1 MQVVSLDWK
10 WLFIYP
16 SQGVA
21 SVNQL
26 VIPAGVPIHFS
37 LTSASVMNAFFIPQ
51 LGSMIYTMNGMT
63 TQLNLQ
69 ADAPGTFRGL
79 SSHYSGDGF
88 SGMHFEVQAVPAA
101 EFAAWVEATRNK
113 GPILDAASYV
123 ALSKQSLNTA
133 PFTYG
138 SADPK
143 LFQQIVI
150 AAAAAGAGPG
160 SRNTQPGRIPD
171 GRSHSMFG
179 KLTWA
184 AIPFDQ
190 PIPLFA
196 AALVGVVIAG
206 VLALI
211 VLKGWLPYLWRE
223 WITSVD
229 HKRIGIMY
237 TLLAMV
243 MLLRGFTD
251 AIMMRSQ
258 QALAFHS
265 EGYLPPEH
273 YDQIFSAHGTLMIFF
288 VAMPFVIG
296 LMNFVMPLQ
305 LGIRDVA
312 FPTLNS
318 VSFWLT
324 ATGALLINI
333 SLVVG
338 EFARTGWLPY
348 PPLSELAYSPGVGVD
363 YYLWA
368 LQISGVGTLLTG
380 VNFVTTILKI
390 HAPGMTYMRM
400 PMFCWTSLAS
410 SLLMVAAFPILTA
423 TLAMLILD
431 RYLGFHFFTNEAGG
445 NVMMFMNLI
454 WAWGHPEVYI
464 LILPAFGI
472 FSEVISTFSRKP
484 LFGYRS
490 MVMATLVICIL
501 SFTVWLHH
509 FFTMGAGADV
519 NAIFGIASMII
530 AVPTGVKVFNW
541 LFTMYGGRVVYA
553 SPILWSLG
561 FMVTFVVGGMTGVLL
576 AVPPADFLLHNSLF
590 LVAHFHNVII
600 GGVLFG
606 AFAGYSYWF
615 PKAFGFRLHEG
626 LGKAAFWFWIIGF
639 YVAFMPLYVLG
650 LMGMTRRMQ
659 HYDVAAWQPWLLI
672 AALGAALILTGIV
685 LQIWQLVVSI
695 KRREELADADRRSL
709 ERALARMG
717 DILAAARL
725 QLRRASPCRGRG
737 CLLGHEGARPPAGA
751 PRRGARV
758 FGHRDAAQQRHRLH
772 LRLLRHLHGL
782 RADLAYLVDGRPGR
796 RRRLCDLRRL
806 RLAGQGRGCHSGRG
820 GRAPRS
826 GQPKRPQRRRWP
838 AGRRPY
844 EHLRGHRR
852 PQSHRCGD
860 SRPPAPGRACGP
872 RPGLQADHRRLRL
885 LDLPAQRHHH
895 VLGLLRHLCRAG
907 R

>member
-1 MQVVSLDWK
+1 
-10 WLFIYP
+10 
-16 SQGVA
+16 
-21 SVNQL
+21 
-26 VIPAGVPIHFS
+26 
-37 LTSASVMNAFFIPQ
+37 
-51 LGSMIYTMNGMT
+51 
-63 TQLNLQ
+63 
-69 ADAPGTFRGL
+69 
-79 SSHYSGDGF
+79 
-88 SGMHFEVQAVPAA
+88 
-101 EFAAWVEATRNK
+101 
-113 GPILDAASYV
+113 
-123 ALSKQSLNTA
+123 
-133 PFTYG
+133 
-138 SADPK
+138 
-143 LFQQIVI
+143 
-150 AAAAAGAGPG
+150 
-160 SRNTQPGRIPD
+160 
-171 GRSHSMFG
+171 MFG

-196 AALVGVVIAG
+196 AAVVGVVIAG
-206 VLALI
+206 VLVYI
-211 VLKGWLPYLWRE
+211 TLKGSLPYLWRE

-243 MLLRGFTD
+243 MLLRGFSD

-265 EGYLPPEH
+265 EGYLPPDH

-305 LGIRDVA
+305 LGVRDVA

-363 YYLWA
+363 YYLWS

-472 FSEVISTFSRKP
+472 FSEVFSTFSRKP

-541 LFTMYGGRVVYA
+541 LFTMYGGRVVYS

-561 FMVTFVVGGMTGVLL
+561 FMVTFVLGGMTGVLL

-672 AALGAALILTGIV
+672 AAFGAALILTGIV

-695 KRREELADADRRSL
+695 KQREALADVTGDPWNGRSL
-709 ERALARMG
+709 EWATSSPPPAFNFAVLPHVEGEDAYWGIKERARQQARLGAEPEYQDIEMPRNSATGFICAFFATFMGFALIWHIWWLMALGILGAYITFVVFAWRDRVEDVIPAAEVARLDRANRSTRSAALARSE
-717 DILAAARL
+717 AT
-725 QLRRASPCRGRG
+725 S
-737 CLLGHEGARPPAGA
+737 
-751 PRRGARV
+751 
-758 FGHRDAAQQRHRLH
+758 
-772 LRLLRHLHGL
+772 
-782 RADLAYLVDGRPGR
+782 
-796 RRRLCDLRRL
+796 
-806 RLAGQGRGCHSGRG
+806 
-820 GRAPRS
+820 
-826 GQPKRPQRRRWP
+826 
-838 AGRRPY
+838 
-844 EHLRGHRR
+844 
-852 PQSHRCGD
+852 
-860 SRPPAPGRACGP
+860 
-872 RPGLQADHRRLRL
+872 
-885 LDLPAQRHHH
+885 
-895 VLGLLRHLCRAG
+895 
-907 R
+907 